1 MNLNNTEKHPFLL
14 FLNALMI
21 GLFVT
26 AVCSM
31 VLMIPHFDEIKSQ
44 TYDPLSSPRSELIT
58 MQLVSMI
65 GLFIL
70 PPVMFAIFVK
80 LDFVKVFNLD
90 TKFDFKK
97 YIYATLLALVLF
109 PILINIQYLITLL
122 PLPESM
128 RASAEAQKLMGEKI
142 FGIFLDY
149 PGLPNFML
157 MILMIGVGAG
167 LTEELFFRGF
177 LLKILEKHIKGMV
190 YGLFAFLAM
199 ICCYKFSLVYLA
211 ICVLISAGLG
221 FLYHKSSEK
230 PRKWLAIFMSS
241 FIFSAFHAS
250 IYNFLPIIMVGVLL
264 SFIYSRMNDL
274 KLNIFLH
281 ALYNSLQVI
290 LNYLFINK
298 MIKFDI
304 DSMEYVPVYIWAICA
319 VLAVLL
325 IKLIIKSN
333 ENISSQS

>member
-1 MNLNNTEKHPFLL
+1 MNLNNTDKHPFLL

-31 VLMIPHFDEIKSQ
+31 VLMIPHYEEIKSQ
-44 TYDPLSSPRSELIT
+44 IYDPLASPRCELII
-58 MQLVSMI
+58 MQFVSMI

-80 LDFVKVFNLD
+80 QDFIKVFNLD
-90 TKFDFKK
+90 KKVEFKK
-97 YIYATLLALVLF
+97 YVYATLLAVVLF
-109 PILINIQYLITLL
+109 PILINIQYVITLL

-128 RASAEAQKLMGEKI
+128 RASAEAQKLLGEKI
-142 FGIFLDY
+142 FGIFLDF

-177 LLKILEKHIKGMV
+177 LLKILENHIKAVV
-190 YGLFAFLAM
+190 YGVFVFLAM
-199 ICCYKFSLVYLA
+199 IFLYKFSFIYLA
-211 ICVLISAGLG
+211 MCILIAIGFG
-221 FLYHKSSEK
+221 FLYHKSGKKS
-230 PRKWLAIFMSS
+230 RQWLAIILSS

-250 IYNFLPIIMVGVLL
+250 IYNFLPIMMVGVLL
-264 SFIYSRMNDL
+264 SFIYTKTNDL

-290 LNYLFINK
+290 LNYMFINK
-298 MIKFDI
+298 MINFDI
-304 DSMEYVPVYIWAICA
+304 DKMEFVPVYIWAICA